1 MPDSRVWP
9 DGGLVVS
16 LRLTHGFILTLIA
29 GSATGLSILP
39 IKWARRWRWENFW
52 LLYTVVSLL
61 IVPGA
66 LAFMACPNL
75 LAAYAS
81 LPLHTFVRPLV
92 FGALWGFAYLG
103 AGLCAHRLGFA
114 LQGALIGGVGTAVGT
129 LVPLIMQHAHMVFQV
144 NGLLILGGTGITLCG
159 VALCGWAGYHR
170 ERLSNQR
177 GEGAGFSPRATAMSQ
192 AKPTRKSYILMVG
205 VAVLSGLLAAFMNL
219 ALAYGE
225 LITGRVREAGAAPQ
239 WAPFAVWPVAFL
251 GGSTVNLVYTLFLLS
266 RNKTWHN
273 FRGGTREILNPV
285 LSACLWSGGVS
296 LYSSATT
303 YLGILGVSIGFGL
316 FFVVLMLAGQM
327 VGLFTGEW
335 RQVPST
341 IYSKF
346 ALGIAFLFLAV
357 FTFGVANYFST

>member
-1 MPDSRVWP
+1 MPDSKVLP
-9 DGGLVVS
+9 DGGLVVT
-16 LRLTHGFILTLIA
+16 LQLAHGFILTVIA

-61 IVPGA
+61 IVPGT

-75 LAAYAS
+75 WAAYAS
-81 LPLHTFVRPLV
+81 LPFHAFVKTFV

-114 LQGALIGGVGTAVGT
+114 LQGALIGGVGTAFGT
-129 LVPLIMQHAHMVFQV
+129 LVPLIMQHAHMVFQL
-144 NGLLILGGTGITLCG
+144 NGLLIIGGTVITLCG
-159 VALCGWAGYHR
+159 VGLCGWAGYRR

-177 GEGAGFSPRATAMSQ
+177 GGGAGFSPRETAMSQ

-205 VAVLSGLLAAFMNL
+205 VAVLSGIFAAFMNL
-219 ALAYGE
+219 ALAYGGE
-225 LITGRVREAGAAPQ
+225 ITGRVREAGAAPQ
-239 WAPFAVWPVAFL
+239 WAPFAVWPIAFL
-251 GGSTVNLVYTLFLLS
+251 GGATLNLTYSVFLLF
-266 RNKTWHN
+266 RNKTWHD
-273 FRGGTREILNPV
+273 FGGGAREILNPV

-327 VGLFTGEW
+327 IGLFTGEW

-346 ALGIAFLFLAV
+346 AMGVAFLFLAV
-357 FTFGVANYFST
+357 FAFGVANYFSI